1 MPSTRKKSP
10 ATEGKKKTRASDKSR
25 SSIKKPNS
33 KKKAVS
39 VENDG
44 SYIQHQ
50 ASHSVPVS
58 TRPPSNHNSIS
69 ASTGQAIL
77 TMLSQIDA
85 SNKELSNRMDKLEWN
100 GSMNSTPLTS
110 PTLNHRSSSVAVPQP
125 MMPPPPSQHTMAGGS
140 TVGNSTLPGPSR
152 QQPLHSAINRDAV
165 VPGVDVLRSIPSISS
180 AVTQLLA
187 SYDQQAIQDIL
198 PGKGHIARWKSGRY
212 NTTDNTL
219 AGPHL
224 RWPNEGLVSAS
235 NAKRPAYDE
244 LNLSQWV
251 AGQLSNALLIEDN
264 TLLRQVLTQ
273 VVMAMKD
280 AVLLPWQAVRAA
292 WAVSMTDVEEGRLGW
307 ADTTQWSLNRI
318 SNSQLAVLNGQN
330 VSTNNQ
336 KTRICRFF
344 NEGTCTSEGHHGSYK
359 HFCASC
365 YKQGCSLMHPESRCF
380 SRSSNRTQ
388 KQKTPAVN

>member
-1 MPSTRKKSP
+1 MPPSRKKSP
-10 ATEGKKKTRASDKSR
+10 ATEGKRKTRASDKSR
-25 SSIKKPNS
+25 TSIKKPT
-33 KKKAVS
+33 KKKITS

-44 SYIQHQ
+44 SYLQHQ

-58 TRPPSNHNSIS
+58 TLPPSDHSTIS

-85 SNKELSNRMDKLEWN
+85 SNKELSKRMDQLERN
-100 GSMNSTPLTS
+100 GSRSSTPLTS
-110 PTLNHRSSSVAVPQP
+110 PTANHRSSTVAVSQS
-125 MMPPPPSQHTMAGGS
+125 MVPPPPPQWVTAGGAATGCS
-140 TVGNSTLPGPSR
+140 ALPGTSR
-152 QQPLHSAINRDAV
+152 QQPDQNAINRDAV

-187 SYDQQAIQDIL
+187 SYDHQALQDVL
-198 PGKGHIARWKSGRY
+198 PGKGHVPRRKSGRY

-235 NAKRPAYDE
+235 NARRPPYDE

-264 TLLRQVLTQ
+264 VLLRQVLTQ
-273 VVMAMKD
+273 VVMTMKD
-280 AVLLPWQAVRAA
+280 SVSLPWQAVRAA

-330 VSTNNQ
+330 LSTNNQ
-336 KTRICRFF
+336 KIRICRFY
-344 NEGTCTSEGHHGSYK
+344 NEGSCTSEGHHGPYK

-365 YKQGCSLMHPESRCF
+365 YKQGRSLMHPETRCF
-380 SRSSNRTQ
+380 SRSSSRTQ
-388 KQKTPAVN
+388 EQKTPASK

>member
-165 VPGVDVLRSIPSISS
+165 VPGVDVLMSIPSISS

-198 PGKGHIARWKSGRY
+198 PG
-212 NTTDNTL
+212 
-219 AGPHL
+219 
-224 RWPNEGLVSAS
+224 
-235 NAKRPAYDE
+235 
-244 LNLSQWV
+244 
-251 AGQLSNALLIEDN
+251 
-264 TLLRQVLTQ
+264 
-273 VVMAMKD
+273 
-280 AVLLPWQAVRAA
+280 
-292 WAVSMTDVEEGRLGW
+292 
-307 ADTTQWSLNRI
+307 
-318 SNSQLAVLNGQN
+318 
-330 VSTNNQ
+330 
-336 KTRICRFF
+336 
-344 NEGTCTSEGHHGSYK
+344 
-359 HFCASC
+359 
-365 YKQGCSLMHPESRCF
+365 
-380 SRSSNRTQ
+380 
-388 KQKTPAVN
+388 